1 MFVPLT
7 EQKLKRIIYNKY
19 SKIWRAK
26 LLKLSK
32 KNLTKNRTAETQK
45 NASRH
50 MGVDKHCSFADIKIE
65 KTFT

>member
-1 MFVPLT
+1 M
-7 EQKLKRIIYNKY
+7 ESEIIKTVQ
-19 SKIWRAK
+19 
-26 LLKLSK
+26 